1 MSERTVSDERPQES
15 DKAVEQEQDP
25 EADCPEEV
33 GSAAQNGDVV
43 EPPPV
48 ADGNGES
55 IIEEP
60 PSPKQ
65 KAERPSRVIKKSTK
79 AKEAETKATPP
90 VKSNKRKAAAP
101 AKQAESSGS
110 QEVLSDK
117 KEEESEPKPKPKPD
131 EPDSSVPVP
140 ESGSRPKR
148 GRAGSAKKP
157 VEAKKEVV
165 EGASDSEGKSL
176 RQSVRKGAAAAASGD
191 AKQKGGS
198 KTQKKEEE
206 APPVNSDG
214 GGSQDI
220 RVKVYTFLL
229 FSRKKLKR
237 KCTKPRDE

>member
-25 EADCPEEV
+25 EAECPEEV

-117 KEEESEPKPKPKPD
+117 KEEESEPKPKPD

-140 ESGSRPKR
+140 ETGSRPKR

-214 GGSQDI
+214 DGSQDI

-237 KCTKPRDE
+237 KCT